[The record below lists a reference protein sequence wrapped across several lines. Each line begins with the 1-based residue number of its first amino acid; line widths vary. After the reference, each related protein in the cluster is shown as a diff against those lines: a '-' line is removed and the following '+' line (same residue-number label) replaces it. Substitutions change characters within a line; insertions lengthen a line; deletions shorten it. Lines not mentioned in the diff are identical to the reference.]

1 MGHYSHEGCNERLQN
16 LNAINKIGPNR
27 TLLNV
32 SSYVKVKLRIE
43 TFGSDR
49 ISDKDFRIGSDYP
62 IRNYPIRSDI
72 IRSDPAV
79 THECLFCPRSRQLS
93 ACEDVHHF
101 TF

>member
-27 TLLNV
+27 TLFNV

-49 ISDKDFRIGSDYP
+49 ISDKDFRIGSDNP
-62 IRNYPIRSDI
+62 IRNYPIRSG
-72 IRSDPAV
+72 R
-79 THECLFCPRSRQLS
+79 ECATFEGFIDSLYIMSCPLFGRM
-93 ACEDVHHF
+93 
-101 TF
+101 

>member
-16 LNAINKIGPNR
+16 LNAINKSGPNR
-27 TLLNV
+27 TLFNV

-49 ISDKDFRIGSDYP
+49 ISDKDFRIGSDNP
-62 IRNYPIRSDI
+62 IQSDI

-79 THECLFCPRSRQLS
+79 TL
-93 ACEDVHHF
+93 DTV
-101 TF
+101 